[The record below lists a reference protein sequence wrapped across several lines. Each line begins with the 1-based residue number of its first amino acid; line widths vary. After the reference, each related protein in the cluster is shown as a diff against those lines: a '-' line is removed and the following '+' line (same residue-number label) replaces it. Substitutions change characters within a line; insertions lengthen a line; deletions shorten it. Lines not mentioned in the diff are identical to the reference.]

1 MNIGKTVKIQF
12 LIIFFII
19 FGLFLLSAC
28 DETETKQTG
37 LIKLK
42 GDEADQ
48 TGWNV
53 EVSFFDSSV
62 TKAILHAR
70 RTRVYNTRME
80 TLLDSGVKVDFL
92 SRYSGRI
99 LSTLTSDS
107 ARVDDR
113 TKDMLASGHVVVLG
127 DSTKTSLETST
138 LHWNNKTQK
147 LFTTEFVKITS
158 PKETIMGYGMES
170 DQSLAN
176 YKIFKVSGVQR

>member
-1 MNIGKTVKIQF
+1 MKKIYLFAIVVFISTFF
-12 LIIFFII
+12 LP
-19 FGLFLLSAC
+19 SC
-28 DETETKQTG
+28 NESDSKQTD
-37 LIKLK
+37 LIRIKN
-42 GDEADQ
+42 DEADQ

-53 EVSFFDSSV
+53 EVSFLDSSV

-127 DSTKTSLETST
+127 DSTKTTLETT
-138 LHWNNKTQK
+138 RLHWNNKTQK
-147 LFTTEFVKITS
+147 LYTTEYVKITS
-158 PKETIMGYGMES
+158 PKETIMGYGLES